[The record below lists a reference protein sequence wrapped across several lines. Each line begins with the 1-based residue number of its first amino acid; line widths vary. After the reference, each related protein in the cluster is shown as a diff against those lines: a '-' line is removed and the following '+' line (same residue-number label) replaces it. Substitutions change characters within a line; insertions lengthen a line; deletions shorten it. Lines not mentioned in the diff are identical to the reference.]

1 MWSGEIF
8 LRNFLPYPPP
18 NIPGLKGGDVF
29 IIVYTLV
36 MIWKS
41 WDHPQ
46 LWDILGVVPS
56 RSLLSEDMVLI
67 RSTITATR
75 MLEVPKFSLGAN
87 GAVAFSRGL
96 MYVMNLLIIHIYIWH
111 DTHSHIRIAICLCQ
125 TMVAFKKSEIRRFCV
140 NSITMSFFFLECK
153 NACVYACV
161 CGNGIHIHT
170 DRYIHHIHNSWND
183 PLT

>member
-1 MWSGEIF
+1 MKVWMYVCTLWKGVPYHLWAKNVASGGPPPHLLEAQKTCGGGIF
-8 LRNFLPYPPP
+8 HVVRWNISQKFLALPPP

-75 MLEVPKFSLGAN
+75 MLKVPKFSLGAN

-96 MYVMNLLIIHIYIWH
+96 MYVMNLLIIHIYIY
-111 DTHSHIRIAICLCQ
+111 DMTH
-125 TMVAFKKSEIRRFCV
+125 T
-140 NSITMSFFFLECK
+140 
-153 NACVYACV
+153 
-161 CGNGIHIHT
+161 HT
-170 DRYIHHIHNSWND
+170 YV
-183 PLT
+183 